1 MISCVDI
8 NATEIILI
16 EYRNKKIE
24 REVVKGTEGWGV
36 TRGGSD
42 TKILFYSLIN
52 SKLDL

>member
-1 MISCVDI
+1 MISCVYL

-16 EYRNKKIE
+16 EYRNKKIESE

-42 TKILFYSLIN
+42 TKILFY
-52 SKLDL
+52 